1 MNVIVE
7 VPTQTAERT
16 IQQVVGQKSW
26 MADVEEFR
34 GIPYAD
40 VSTRWT
46 HSTVR
51 RKLPSDQFDATKI
64 GYHTL
69 LDTWLSVLIFI

>member
-1 MNVIVE
+1 MKVV
-7 VPTQTAERT
+7 VKVQTQTDERV
-16 IQQVVGQKSW
+16 IQQVVGRKSW
-26 MADVEEFR
+26 MAGVEEFR

-51 RKLPSDQFDATKI
+51 RKLPSDQFDATKN

-69 LDTWLSVLIFI
+69 LDS